1 MRLLC
6 LLKKITSKSE
16 LLQDINVLIWN
27 ELQYQLDHFPVK
39 EVGSGLEIG
48 EQHSAPSLILS
59 HILDPNLG
67 VHWLPE
73 NSEGSHSDEPECNNL
88 LV

>member
-48 EQHSAPSLILS
+48 EQHSAPSLFYPIYWIQTLGFIGCQRILKG
-59 HILDPNLG
+59 HTVMNQNATI
-67 VHWLPE
+67 
-73 NSEGSHSDEPECNNL
+73 C
-88 LV
+88 